1 MATNTELFSLYY
13 NSELKNK
20 VIVAIAKKAQT
31 LLAASVPTAAQ
42 LNWAKNALENTDS
55 VATALYK
62 YVLAANSTLTVA
74 QIVGASDAAIQSNI
88 DTAADKFIAGG
99 LL

>member
-1 MATNTELFSLYY
+1 MATYDDLFSLYY
-13 NSELKNK
+13 NSGLRNR

-31 LLAASVPTAAQ
+31 LLAAPVPTSAQ

-62 YVLAANSTLTVA
+62 YVLAANSAFPVV
-74 QIVGASDAAIQSNI
+74 QITGASDAAIQSNI